1 MIDFNIAKKRQVLQ
15 MLTPN
20 TQKVK
25 KVISRKQ
32 HVDREVKRQL
42 QELWRVAVFPKATV

>member
-1 MIDFNIAKKRQVLQ
+1 

-20 TQKVK
+20 TQKVKK